1 MEGVPVPDTSNVG
14 NNKTLF
20 EGLGV
25 VPPGPV
31 NYKPDEVIYPGT
43 VVQDTATGMK
53 AEEEAQRVAEGMAYE
68 MNQAKQ
74 KGRYVNYVNPGAMRP
89 PKPDGPPPPDTPPP
103 PSEAVPTSVPEPVS
117 SGMELEKLPGN
128 PGFAPTGEVVES
140 MDEEPMSGG
149 AGSKR
154 RRSKRRRSERRR
166 SEKRRSERRR
176 SKKRR
181 SERRQSKRRQ
191 SKRRRSEK
199 RQPKRRRSER
209 RQSKRRRSKKPIR
222 KHRTQRKKNN
232 V

>member
-1 MEGVPVPDTSNVG
+1 MDSSGVPVPDTSNVG
-14 NNKTLF
+14 NNPTLF
-20 EGLGV
+20 EVLGV
-25 VPPGPV
+25 EPTGPV
-31 NYKPDEVIYPGT
+31 NYKPDEVINPGE
-43 VVQDTATGMK
+43 AAGMK
-53 AEEEAQRVAEGMAYE
+53 AEEEAQRVAEGLAYE

-103 PSEAVPTSVPEPVS
+103 PSGPEPTSVPQPVS
-117 SGMELEKLPGN
+117 PDMELNQLPGN
-128 PGFAPTGEVVES
+128 PEFAPTEHVVASVGNE
-140 MDEEPMSGG
+140 EEPMSGG

-154 RRSKRRRSERRR
+154 RRSEKRR
-166 SEKRRSERRR
+166 SEKRR
-176 SKKRR
+176 
-181 SERRQSKRRQ
+181 

-199 RQPKRRRSER
+199 RQPKRRLSKKRRSER